1 MELTSDIKLAEQP
14 IESCSGKDK
23 VILLLVRDLLSLG
36 WHFQTQNH
44 NSFELIPPTSY
55 SKDIIKKSMIFSRN
69 ERIKRDQKWIAE
81 HLTEAQKNIASGEE
95 VLNSAIQ
102 PRIEVCETE
111 KQHNLFR
118 ILRYTWSSPSSD
130 YVGRRIR
137 ILLRDDAIPGS
148 PIIGIA
154 ALGSSIIHIPQR
166 DKYIGW
172 DIKTRTDKIAS
183 IMDAYVIGAMP
194 PYSYLLG
201 GKLVSYSLASNE
213 LRKIFKDKYCNAE
226 TIIKKRKI
234 SDLALIM
241 TTSLYGKHS
250 SQYNRLNFGNQ
261 PLYRNIG
268 MTAGYGSLH
277 ISNETFK
284 EMFKLVIENGLKV
297 NNKFGD
303 GPNWRMRVV
312 RSACDLLG
320 LDSDLILKHSFPR
333 GLYLVP
339 LASNWRKYLQGKNDI
354 LHYRNLPLDTLSQYW
369 HERWFEMRK
378 KNTEIIKEVRA
389 FTPDQFSVKE
399 I

>member
-1 MELTSDIKLAEQP
+1 LNLVADTEILNQPAESQPLAE
-14 IESCSGKDK
+14 K
-23 VILLLVRDLLSLG
+23 VILLLVRDLLGLG
-36 WHFQTQNH
+36 WQFQTTNH
-44 NSFELIPPTSY
+44 NSFEIIPPTAY

-69 ERIKRDQKWIAE
+69 ERIKRDQFWISE
-81 HLTEAQKNIASGEE
+81 HIVEAQKNLASGID
-95 VLNSAIQ
+95 VLKSKIQ

-118 ILRYTWSSPSSD
+118 VLRYYWSSPASD

-137 ILLRDDAIPGS
+137 ILLRDDALPES

-154 ALGSSIIHIPQR
+154 ALGSSIIHIPRR

-172 DIKTRTDKIAS
+172 DIKTRTNKIAS
-183 IMDAYVIGAMP
+183 IMDAYVIGALP
-194 PYSYLLG
+194 PYSFLLG

-213 LRKIFKDKYCNAE
+213 LRKIYKEKYRDAE

-241 TTSLYGKHS
+241 TTSLYGNHS
-250 SQYNRLNFGNQ
+250 SQYNRLNYGKQ

-268 MTAGYGSLH
+268 VTAGYGSLH

-284 EMFKLVIENGLKV
+284 EMFKLVIERGITV
-297 NNKFGD
+297 TNKFGD
-303 GPNWRMRVV
+303 GPNWRMRVI
-312 RSACDLLG
+312 RSACDLLE
-320 LDSDLILKHSFPR
+320 LDSDVILKHSFPR

-339 LASNWRKYLQGKNDI
+339 LATNWRKYLQGKSDV
-354 LHYRNLPLDTLSQYW
+354 LEYRNLPLEILSQHW
-369 HERWFEMRK
+369 HDRWFAMRK
-378 KNTEIIKEVRA
+378 SNPDIVKEVKA
-389 FTPDQFSVKE
+389 FTPDHFSIAE